1 VPRIKR
7 KVLGSKYNC
16 IPYAIEGIGT
26 CKRNKEG
33 LDKFKKMGEDF
44 HGKRWHR
51 ILSQGSK

>member
-44 HGKRWHR
+44 HGKLW
-51 ILSQGSK
+51 KDMN